1 MKAPFPHLL
10 SLVGLLL
17 VFSPLAAKQQAE
29 VIHLTC
35 KVAPSGQYTIRIDQV
50 AEVMWVHGT
59 RLKLQPSETEYVAT
73 EFPGEPNELKA
84 EYRINR
90 QSKVLRRTS
99 YGLNGETGTREGKCK
114 KSAPPPAAKKA
125 F

>member
-1 MKAPFPHLL
+1 MNAPFPHLL

-17 VFSPLAAKQQAE
+17 VFSPLAAKPQAG
-29 VIHLTC
+29 VIHLMC
-35 KVAPSGQYTIRIDQV
+35 KVAPSGQYTIRIDEV

-73 EFPGEPNELKA
+73 EFPGEPKELKA

-99 YGLNGETGTREGKCK
+99 YGLNGEMGTSEGKCT
-114 KSAPPPAAKKA
+114 KSAPPAAKKA